1 MAAPLRYALILLC
14 WGMMLV
20 IYLPLLPAAGILL
33 APALSLTHW
42 QSLLFDPQLPQAVAA
57 TLISTLIA
65 VGGALLLTLLLIT
78 TLWPSPAWQRLSSR
92 LPWLLALPHVAFA
105 TCALLLFAEGGA
117 LYRLLPTL
125 TPVQDRY
132 GIGLG
137 LVLAVKESGF
147 LLWVC
152 WALLGER
159 RLAEQV
165 VMFKSL
171 GYGRG
176 QCLTRVIL
184 PALMP
189 SLSVALLATTAWTL
203 SVVDVATII
212 GPGNPPTLAVL
223 AWQWL
228 NDADPYIQAKGG
240 LACLLLLAILTAL
253 AAAASLCWHVWRGYT
268 PRLNGTR
275 QPHFPM
281 LPGRLV
287 GLVLPLCGLLCV
299 MFLLGLANST
309 LPAPETL
316 GNSLWLALL
325 SAFTGGAVCLFWL
338 EWGPRRHHP
347 WLDLPLILPA
357 LPLAAGQY
365 QLALYGWLDG
375 QFTTV
380 LWGHLLWVVP
390 WMLFVLRPAWRQIDP
405 RQTLLAQT
413 LGWSR
418 LRRFCQLKCP
428 LIIRPLL
435 SALAV
440 GFSVSIAQYLPTQ
453 WLGGGRIPTLT
464 TEAVALSSGGAT
476 DTLAAQALWQLLLP
490 MIFFLLTALLAR
502 RISHFRR
509 GLR

>member
-1 MAAPLRYALILLC
+1 M
-14 WGMMLV
+14 
-20 IYLPLLPAAGILL
+20 GILL

-42 QSLLFDPQLPQAVAA
+42 QSLLSDPQLPQAVAA

-212 GPGNPPTLAVL
+212 GPETRRRWRCWPGN
-223 AWQWL
+223 
-228 NDADPYIQAKGG
+228 G
-240 LACLLLLAILTAL
+240 
-253 AAAASLCWHVWRGYT
+253 
-268 PRLNGTR
+268 
-275 QPHFPM
+275 
-281 LPGRLV
+281 
-287 GLVLPLCGLLCV
+287 
-299 MFLLGLANST
+299 
-309 LPAPETL
+309 
-316 GNSLWLALL
+316 
-325 SAFTGGAVCLFWL
+325 
-338 EWGPRRHHP
+338 
-347 WLDLPLILPA
+347 
-357 LPLAAGQY
+357 
-365 QLALYGWLDG
+365 
-375 QFTTV
+375 
-380 LWGHLLWVVP
+380 
-390 WMLFVLRPAWRQIDP
+390 
-405 RQTLLAQT
+405 
-413 LGWSR
+413 
-418 LRRFCQLKCP
+418 
-428 LIIRPLL
+428 
-435 SALAV
+435 
-440 GFSVSIAQYLPTQ
+440 
-453 WLGGGRIPTLT
+453 
-464 TEAVALSSGGAT
+464 
-476 DTLAAQALWQLLLP
+476 
-490 MIFFLLTALLAR
+490 
-502 RISHFRR
+502 
-509 GLR
+509 